1 MSALKT
7 LAAFAATAAVLSAVP
22 ALAQGDLPPGMTTD
36 TQKVSDLPGLAGFY
50 KLSPA
55 EHSQFGVYYAVKI
68 KHASLAGSS
77 AVINDGDR
85 KVPVRLGPDGRIEPT
100 PTREQVEHGATI
112 TVTYPAAASKALK
125 LRVFSTQPAGHDYD
139 AQGLALGIRQANNAM
154 GKIGGILVMA
164 LPRLD
169 RVYFV
174 GAGSGSVETGGQ
186 TQPLP
191 KFQGDNEVPAGTP
204 YFVPSQAPNATKIH
218 LSGTPS
224 LALFANPPK

>member
-1 MSALKT
+1 MFALKT
-7 LAAFAATAAVLSAVP
+7 LAAFAAASALMGAVP

-36 TQKVSDLPGLAGFY
+36 TQKVSDLPGLVGFY
-50 KLSPA
+50 KLAPS

-68 KHASLAGSS
+68 KHASMAGSS
-77 AVINDGDR
+77 AVINDGSHQ
-85 KVPVRLGPDGRIEPT
+85 VPVHLGADGRIEPT
-100 PTREQVEHGATI
+100 PTREQVENGATI
-112 TVTYPAAASKALK
+112 TVVYPAAASKALK

-139 AQGLALGIRQANNAM
+139 AQGLGLGIRQANSAM

-169 RVYFV
+169 RVYFI
-174 GAGSGSVETGGQ
+174 GAGSGTVDAGGQ
-186 TQPLP
+186 SQPLP

-204 YFVPSQAPNATKIH
+204 YFVPSQSPNATKIH